1 MNNKGQ
7 VLVVFLLLL
16 PIIIM
21 VFALVIDLGFLMSRT
36 YKVKQTMKQAITYG
50 LETGNIEGTRVMLDK
65 NLEDTYELKENGN
78 LEITVKGSYKTIFGR
93 IFKKDAYEYEFKY
106 MGYIDGKEIII
117 KEG

>member
-7 VLVVFLLLL
+7 VLVIFLLLL

-50 LETGNIEGTRVMLDK
+50 LETGNIDGTRVMLDK

-78 LEITVKGSYKTIFGR
+78 LEITVKGSYKTIFGS
-93 IFKKDAYEYEFKY
+93 IFKKNTYDYEFKY
-106 MGYIDGKEIII
+106 TGYIDDSKVVI